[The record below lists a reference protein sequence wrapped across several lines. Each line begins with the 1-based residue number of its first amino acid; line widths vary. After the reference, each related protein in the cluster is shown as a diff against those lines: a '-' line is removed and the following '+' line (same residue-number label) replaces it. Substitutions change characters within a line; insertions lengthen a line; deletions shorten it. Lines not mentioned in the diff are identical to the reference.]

1 MELDSLKGVFYKTS
15 VCRTVPITLIKND
28 FNVMLIGITS
38 QWKYYYL
45 CIEFRKM
52 TERDCCD
59 LMGNRQYLQ

>member
-1 MELDSLKGVFYKTS
+1 MELDSLKSVFYKTS

-28 FNVMLIGITS
+28 FNVMLIGIMS

-52 TERDCCD
+52 TERDC
-59 LMGNRQYLQ
+59 